1 MTLYCTG
8 VPGGAINSSGFLT
21 RTVEDLA
28 TIHEIVISNQNKAV
42 ISDPRFVPI
51 PWNNDEKEGLKIG
64 W

>member
-8 VPGGAINSSGFLT
+8 VPGGAINTSGFLT

-28 TIHEIVISNQNKAV
+28 TIHEIVISNQNKTV

-51 PWNNDEKEGLKIG
+51 PWNNNEKEALKIG